1 LLPYRGDYTLACTYV
16 KWYIARMAKTKIVD
30 ALKAEKADAEL
41 RKEWAWEHAAEAYK
55 ERDLL
60 ACALARCYPSHRM
73 VHSQKANTANP
84 RQVVCIHTPVGQL
97 NFMLTEEMEQRLADL
112 PFEENHY
119 DGVKRPE
126 KRARMELL
134 GQRQA

>member
-1 LLPYRGDYTLACTYV
+1 
-16 KWYIARMAKTKIVD
+16 MAKTKLVEV
-30 ALKAEKADAEL
+30 LKAEKADADMK
-41 RKEWAWEHAAEAYK
+41 KEWAWEHAAEAYK

-84 RQVVCIHTPVGQL
+84 RQVVCIHTPEGQL

-112 PFEENHY
+112 PFDENNHY
-119 DGVKRPE
+119 DGI
-126 KRARMELL
+126 KRAQKRERMAKL
-134 GQRQA
+134 GQPQS